1 MVNLLPHEDYI
12 VLSLAQWAMSMLGVK
27 SELSVF
33 ALAMGYLDL
42 YTDMDLYYI
51 YVLSL

>member
-1 MVNLLPHEDYI
+1 MVNMLPHEDCF
-12 VLSLAQWAMSMLGVK
+12 VLSLTQWAMSMLGVN

-33 ALAMGYLDL
+33 ALAMGYFDL